1 MHKTTL
7 FHLSLWLLLAAMWSS
22 SYVVIKIGVATLE
35 PALLVFGRMLVG
47 SLIIFSALK
56 IHGLS
61 LSRDPAD
68 WVCYA
73 VTGLLGSALPFLLI
87 SYGEQ
92 SVDSALTSILM
103 GTSPMVTLLLT
114 AWLVPEEALT
124 LRTALGV
131 LGGLTG
137 VAILVGPGALSGLG
151 VQVTGQFA
159 ILAATA
165 SYATSTVYIR
175 KYVKRPPLEMAAGSM
190 IVGTVTIGIYA
201 VAAGTDFSAIELTGS
216 SLGAVVYLGVI
227 STACANL
234 IYFYL
239 VPKIGANRMSQVN
252 FAVPV
257 GGAILSVV
265 LLGEAMTPQRFIALL
280 VIVGSV
286 YLGTTKGRGKVA
298 EQTGE
303 TV

>member
-22 SYVVIKIGVATLE
+22 SYVVIKIGVASLE

-47 SLIIFSALK
+47 SLIVFSALK
-56 IHGLS
+56 IRGLS
-61 LSRDPAD
+61 LSKDPAD
-68 WVCYA
+68 WISYA

-103 GTSPMVTLLLT
+103 GTSPMVTLLLA

-124 LRTALGV
+124 LRTTLGV

-151 VQVTGQFA
+151 VQVAGQFA
-159 ILAATA
+159 IIAATA

-190 IVGTVTIGIYA
+190 IVGTVTIGLYA
-201 VAAGTDFSAIELTGS
+201 VATATDFSAIELTSS

-265 LLGEAMTPQRFIALL
+265 LLGEAMTPQRFIALF
-280 VIVGSV
+280 VIIGSV
-286 YLGTTKGRGKVA
+286 YLGTTKGKRRVA